1 MAHVYDRLPRDFRVA
16 LSPVVEPSAIFVKRI
31 LTIVSQIR
39 LPVYFLQGREKGS
52 GHPLSVLFWGEEHGA
67 LYVSSLLFS
76 EEPVQ
81 KNLKKVYIWALPSAL
96 HSSLP
101 KADLLFARVDGV
113 YSRWLARRGLMI
125 LPEWVLFM
133 LPLNKPLPEMWK
145 LSKNKSL
152 RENLGEIKKNQYTYE
167 ITCDPE
173 KFEFFYHRMYLPYI
187 TKRYGKISL
196 PHSVSFVKR
205 NFERGQLLLVKRGEE
220 RVSGC
225 IIRAEPQ
232 VTFLIHVG
240 VREGKLDELK
250 RGALSATYYY
260 SILWAKERGCQWYDA
275 GHCRPFFKDGVF
287 FHKRKWGME
296 VKKSKRVQ
304 TVLGL
309 GIGSFHP
316 GVFSFLANNPFVFI
330 ARGKLKGLIFSEK
343 THALTL
349 EEVQSIL
356 KSYSIPGLEN
366 LVLLAPNGF
375 TPQAKAFAASQ
386 TTSKLELIPMGLET
400 FFKTFPND
408 PSGLSL
414 SPPDQPQE
422 G

>member
-1 MAHVYDRLPRDFRVA
+1 
-16 LSPVVEPSAIFVKRI
+16 
-31 LTIVSQIR
+31 
-39 LPVYFLQGREKGS
+39 
-52 GHPLSVLFWGEEHGA
+52 
-67 LYVSSLLFS
+67 
-76 EEPVQ
+76 
-81 KNLKKVYIWALPSAL
+81 
-96 HSSLP
+96 
-101 KADLLFARVDGV
+101 
-113 YSRWLARRGLMI
+113 
-125 LPEWVLFM
+125 
-133 LPLNKPLPEMWK
+133 
-145 LSKNKSL
+145 
-152 RENLGEIKKNQYTYE
+152 
-167 ITCDPE
+167 
-173 KFEFFYHRMYLPYI
+173 
-187 TKRYGKISL
+187 
-196 PHSVSFVKR
+196 
-205 NFERGQLLLVKRGEE
+205 
-220 RVSGC
+220 
-225 IIRAEPQ
+225 
-232 VTFLIHVG
+232 
-240 VREGKLDELK
+240 
-250 RGALSATYYY
+250 
-260 SILWAKERGCQWYDA
+260 
-275 GHCRPFFKDGVF
+275 
-287 FHKRKWGME
+287 ME